1 MNKLLLIFSLAV
13 FLPANAPAETILNDA
28 AAFNVAKA
36 VKLGRGKT
44 SMYNA
49 DTLLSH
55 GGESG
60 GLAKTCSSQCLSCD
74 TATGTCQSCPSGY
87 FPDGSGCSKCAS
99 IANGKCLACYS
110 DARID
115 CSVVSCDEGYIQDV
129 PDPRCMELT
138 CDDYQRRSG
147 TSCVGNC
154 TGVVCKSGYTP
165 TATLT
170 GCCCEEDT
178 SCSSGYSYNTTY
190 KGCIKDTYTCNIG
203 CNVNGCGI
211 GSTLKPDTGY
221 YIKSDGT
228 CPACSTAIANCAAC
242 SISKLGATPTCTKCN
257 SGYTLSAGKCVAA
270 ITCPSN
276 CSTCSSSS
284 TCTKCSSGYYLSSG
298 SCVSCPLNA
307 TCTGTSTFTCNSGYT
322 KYNNLCRTDPCD
334 GTSTT
339 PAWCQDGLTRVAGKG
354 CCPSG
359 YTSSTQCLQCA
370 VSALAL

>member
-13 FLPANAPAETILNDA
+13 FLPANAPAETLLNDA

-87 FPDGSGCSKCAS
+87 FPDGSGCSKCTS
-99 IANGKCLACYS
+99 PSNGTCNGCY
-110 DARID
+110 APGERID
-115 CSVVSCDEGYIQDV
+115 CYDLTCDAGYIQDG
-129 PDPRCMELT
+129 DGCMELT

-203 CNVNGCGI
+203 CTVNGCGI

-242 SISKLGATPTCTKCN
+242 SISKLGATPTCTKCD
-257 SGYTLSAGKCVAA
+257 SGYTLSGGKCVKTVV
-270 ITCPSN
+270 IDQPVSVSN
-276 CSTCSSSS
+276 C
-284 TCTKCSSGYYLSSG
+284 
-298 SCVSCPLNA
+298 P
-307 TCTGTSTFTCNSGYT
+307 
-322 KYNNLCRTDPCD
+322 
-334 GTSTT
+334 
-339 PAWCQDGLTRVAGKG
+339 DGLQDCGSTG
-354 CCPSG
+354 CCPTGNSCS
-359 YTSSTQCLQCA
+359 YYAQQA
-370 VSALAL
+370 VSGGGVMCIKTSYDMRLEEGL